1 MRVEELA
8 QAAEVSVDT
17 VRYYQK
23 QRLLPPPE
31 RDGRL
36 ALYTT
41 EHLDRLARVKELQRR
56 GFTLAV
62 IRRFLAGELDPADEP
77 LAAAVAEAGDAET
90 TEELFG
96 IDELV
101 ARCGIPA
108 TILDALVR
116 EGLLVPRTYDGVLRF
131 SQSDVGLVTN
141 GLRLVEA
148 GLPMPEL
155 LDLSRRHHAMTRAV
169 ATQAVELF
177 DTHVRRPLRATDLSE
192 AERAERMVDAFRV
205 LLPAVTD
212 MVAHHFR
219 RILLQVAQEHL
230 EAVGEPTEIAAALN
244 EGMPAPDPGP
254 ERPSERADPGPERP
268 SERADPGPE
277 RPSERADLEAVQAG

>member
-1 MRVEELA
+1 MRMRVEELA

-77 LAAAVAEAGDAET
+77 LAAAVAEAGDAEAA
-90 TEELFG
+90 EELFG

-101 ARCGIPA
+101 ARCAIPA

-116 EGLLVPRTYDGVLRF
+116 EGLLVPRTYDGELRF

-169 ATQAVELF
+169 ATQAVDLF
-177 DTHVRRPLRATDLSE
+177 DTHVRQPLRATDLSE
-192 AERAERMVDAFRV
+192 TERAERMVDAFRV
-205 LLPAVTD
+205 LLPAVTE

-244 EGMPAPDPGP
+244 EGMPSEAAHTAPAGPGP
-254 ERPSERADPGPERP
+254 ERPSERAN
-268 SERADPGPE
+268 
-277 RPSERADLEAVQAG
+277 LEAVPAG